1 MSFSHTRIKSIFVN
15 FTYLPLKNVATLY
28 DEKYYFHD
36 IFIKNHNDM
45 LLRVVISVQKN
56 NSCDRFNNKLPLMIY
71 HENLINI
78 AFLLYHIF
86 FEE

>member
-1 MSFSHTRIKSIFVN
+1 MSFSHTHIKSIFVN
-15 FTYLPLKNVATLY
+15 FTYLSLKNVATLY

-56 NSCDRFNNKLPLMIY
+56 NSCDRFNNKLPLIIY